1 MSQVFFKSCQNI
13 LTRITISTKTYQK
26 NWQIAGLTVWVQE
39 LTSPKRKFGSET
51 TYYDL
56 CLMTHQGT
64 NNLGFFFFWM
74 GNNLGFNKVLKHRLG
89 SWLTFS
95 STQITAPVLY
105 LSSQLGSHNHYTFFM
120 QNDEWVENKPM
131 IFWSRGRKWAYSMT
145 RHPSPRLSIGPLS
158 H

>member
-1 MSQVFFKSCQNI
+1 MTNCGFDYLSPRINLPKKKIWEWDYILWSLLNDPPRHQQFRLFF
-13 LTRITISTKTYQK
+13 
-26 NWQIAGLTVWVQE
+26 
-39 LTSPKRKFGSET
+39 F
-51 TYYDL
+51 
-56 CLMTHQGT
+56 
-64 NNLGFFFFWM
+64 FFFFWM

-95 STQITAPVLY
+95 STQITAHVLY
-105 LSSQLGSHNHYTFFM
+105 LSSQLGSHNHYTFSM

-145 RHPSPRLSIGPLS
+145 RHRSPRLSIGPLS